1 MSTLTPRVHVPER
14 RGSPLIALLL
24 ALALSA
30 GLGAALPHG
39 ATATAPT
46 RCAPSAGEALVRSE
60 LFFGLS
66 RPRGSV
72 SETEFARFIEQQ
84 VTPRFPQGLT
94 LLDGNGQFRD
104 ASGTTVAEA
113 SKLLILL
120 YPGSDSDAS
129 RRIEH
134 IRDDYRRRFEQQSV
148 LRADSVAC
156 VAF

>member
-1 MSTLTPRVHVPER
+1 MTPRMHVPER

-30 GLGAALPHG
+30 GLGAALSHG
-39 ATATAPT
+39 ATTAPT
-46 RCAPSAGEALVRSE
+46 QASCASSPGEALVRSE

-72 SETEFARFIEQQ
+72 TETEFAQFIEQQ

-94 LLDGNGQFRD
+94 LLGGSGQFRD
-104 ASGTTVAEA
+104 DSGTIVAEA

-120 YPGSDSDAS
+120 YPGGDAEAS
-129 RRIEH
+129 RKVEQ
-134 IRDDYRRRFEQQSV
+134 IRSDYQQRFEQQSV